1 MNMSKDLLFALLS
14 LDVYNRGFGAGL
26 ESRETGLTNEGI
38 GQAAVTRRED
48 FGIEGDLYDQ
58 WKEVGFHAEAYDTPY
73 GRVIA
78 YRGTDFF
85 PLGDFGTD
93 ASNGWP
99 LGGGNF
105 FTPQAILS
113 VEFLDAVQRDDAP
126 PARSP
131 RSNRPHAI
139 V

>member
-1 MNMSKDLLFALLS
+1 MTMSKDLLFALLS

-26 ESRETGLTNEGI
+26 EDRETGLTNEGI
-38 GQAAVTRRED
+38 GTATIRNRAS
-48 FGIEGDLYDQ
+48 FGVDDDLYDQ
-58 WKEVGFHAEAYDTPY
+58 WKEVGFHAEAYDTFY

-78 YRGTDFF
+78 YRGTDFS
-85 PLGDFGTD
+85 P
-93 ASNGWP
+93 ASDLSADVAHGWTV
-99 LGGGNF
+99 GGGNF

-113 VEFLDAVQRDDAP
+113 VEFLDAVQADAP